1 MLNMSNETVSEIE
14 KRLNVDSLNCEV
26 CKKSYIS
33 KSQLKV
39 HKRFHTGE
47 GPYKC
52 EICDK
57 NFTVKSKLTRHMLV
71 HIGKKDF
78 QCHVCGN

>member
-26 CKKSYIS
+26 CKKSFKS

-39 HKRFHTGE
+39 HKRFHTVE
-47 GPYKC
+47 RPYKC
-52 EICDK
+52 NFCDK
-57 NFTVKSKLTRHMLV
+57 NFCEK
-71 HIGKKDF
+71 
-78 QCHVCGN
+78 